1 MTMPSTPLRANHT
14 LTGAIVPLP
23 YTWRVDNKADLLVTL
38 VDTSVT
44 PNVETQLTVDTHYTV
59 SGVGSDAGGNVTPLS
74 AYTAGWRIVIT
85 NNVAYD
91 QSTDFTNQNS
101 VFPQVAE
108 LMADNLS
115 KQIKQIVEIL
125 SRCIK
130 TTVGSVTSPDSLIA
144 DLLSYVGL
152 AQTAATT
159 ATTQAGI
166 ATTKASEASLSAAQ
180 AAASAAG
187 MKLKSP
193 ARAATTAALP
203 SCTYAN
209 GTAGVGATLTA
220 TANGALAAQ
229 DGVTLIAGEALL
241 VKNQAAPAQNGIYT
255 VTQVGTAGTP
265 FILTRAVDS
274 DTWAE
279 IFSALVIVS
288 EGSTLADIEFL
299 CTSNNGG
306 TMGTTAIT
314 WSQRNTVIADG
325 SVSTAA
331 KIADGIITYIKLA
344 AAGIA
349 TIAEL
354 RAGTA
359 SKLVNAAI
367 LKVFRD
373 DIANSWIRLE
383 GSNGAGST
391 NTAIRRFTTSTLGT
405 YTTDLTYADTA
416 ADGASITIN
425 TTGLYM
431 LSYTDSFATAGVFGI
446 SKNSNQLTTAIVS
459 ITRAHYLCST
469 TTGATSYLGTIS
481 IPVKLQAGD
490 VIRPHLDAVSTNGT
504 WATSAQFTVQRVG

>member
-1 MTMPSTPLRANHT
+1 MTMPSTPLRADHT

-23 YTWRVDNKADLLVTL
+23 YTWRVDNKTHLLVTL

-44 PNVETQLTVDTHYTV
+44 PNVETVLTVDTHYTV
-59 SGVGSDAGGNVTPLS
+59 SGVGSDAGGNVTPLT

-85 NNVAYD
+85 NNVQYEQD
-91 QSTDFTNQNS
+91 TDFTNQNS

-166 ATTKASEASLSAAQ
+166 ATTKASEASASAAQ
-180 AAASAAG
+180 ASASASG

-209 GTAGVGATLTA
+209 GASGVGATLTA

-241 VKNQAAPAQNGIYT
+241 VKNQAAPAQNGVYT

-265 FILTRAVDS
+265 FILTRQVDS

-279 IFSALVIVS
+279 IFSALVVVA
-288 EGSTLADIEFL
+288 EGTTLGDIEFL

-314 WSQRNTVIADG
+314 WSQRNTTIADG
-325 SVSTAA
+325 AVSTTA
-331 KIADGIITYIKLA
+331 KIVDGVVTYAKLTSA
-344 AAGIA
+344 AIA
-349 TIAEL
+349 TFAEAL
-354 RAGTA
+354 AGTS
-359 SKLVNAAI
+359 SKLISAAV
-367 LKVFRD
+367 LKQVIDQKAAFP
-373 DIANSWIRLE
+373 IRTRAIINQT
-383 GSNGAGST
+383 GTQSIISST
-391 NTAIRRFTTSTLGT
+391 NV
-405 YTTDLTYADTA
+405 
-416 ADGASITIN
+416 ASITD
-425 TTGLYM
+425 TGTGRTRITFTAPYADAN
-431 LSYTDSFATAGVFGI
+431 YTVTAIPSSDATAHRSVGI
-446 SKNSNQLTTAIVS
+446 WSNDSGATMEK
-459 ITRAHYLCST
+459 T
-469 TTGATSYLGTIS
+469 TTYIELECFYGHSAPS
-481 IPVKLQAGD
+481 D
-490 VIRPHLDAVSTNGT
+490 VPQLEVVIFGELA
-504 WATSAQFTVQRVG
+504 